1 MKKNELFKYTIITI
15 LICILLFIIP
25 LLIVNRYLNV
35 NNTGALGVTFK
46 DLYESNLTNDQKTTL
61 TILRNACNS
70 NLIIM
75 KKGFQLM
82 FMYFVTLISMILL
95 ISGVSLM
102 KEQPVR
108 FKVYLCLFFALIIGV
123 IIFTLFFPSMLQAT
137 FRLY

>member
-1 MKKNELFKYTIITI
+1 MKKNEMFKYIII
-15 LICILLFIIP
+15 AVLICVLVFIIP
-25 LLIVNRYLNV
+25 LLMINRYLNV

-46 DLYESNLTNDQKTTL
+46 DLYESNLTSEQETAL
-61 TILRNACNS
+61 TILRNSCNS

-123 IIFTLFFPSMLQAT
+123 IVFTLLFPSMLQST
-137 FRLY
+137 FKLY

>member
-1 MKKNELFKYTIITI
+1 MKKNEIFKYTLISV
-15 LICILLFIIP
+15 LICVLVFIIP
-25 LLIVNRYLNV
+25 LLMVNRYLNI
-35 NNTGALGVTFK
+35 NNTGALGITFK
-46 DLYESNLTNDQKTTL
+46 DLYESNLTSEQETHL

-95 ISGVSLM
+95 ISGVYSM
-102 KEQPVR
+102 KEHPTR

-123 IIFTLFFPSMLQAT
+123 IVFTLLFPSMLQAT
-137 FRLY
+137 ASL

>member
-1 MKKNELFKYTIITI
+1 
-15 LICILLFIIP
+15 
-25 LLIVNRYLNV
+25 
-35 NNTGALGVTFK
+35 VTFK

>member
-1 MKKNELFKYTIITI
+1 MKKNEMFRYIII
-15 LICILLFIIP
+15 AVLICVLVFIIP
-25 LLIVNRYLNV
+25 LLMINRYLNV

-61 TILRNACNS
+61 TILRNSCNS

-82 FMYFVTLISMILL
+82 FIYFVTLISMILL

-123 IIFTLFFPSMLQAT
+123 IVFTLLFPSMLQST
-137 FRLY
+137 FKLY

>member
-1 MKKNELFKYTIITI
+1 MKKNEMFRYIII
-15 LICILLFIIP
+15 AVLICVLVFIIP
-25 LLIVNRYLNV
+25 LLMINRYLNV

-61 TILRNACNS
+61 TILRNSCNN

-123 IIFTLFFPSMLQAT
+123 IVFTLLFPSMLQST
-137 FRLY
+137 FKLY